1 MVGDGNQSLA
11 NFVRVLNEHWGRN
24 RRVQSFKNRLRAQA
38 PSLFIRL
45 KAGFGALEDE
55 ATWVNLL
62 SAQERDDL
70 YLVREH
76 DPTPDEIARNRELNA
91 RFLASDA
98 PVKKIN
104 WFIPALGH
112 ALYGGVN
119 TILRFAARL
128 QNAHGIECKIIL
140 YNYAPED
147 IPDIERQMASAFP
160 TLAPHVLFHAGKS
173 PDDVPA
179 SDISVATYWTS
190 AYRVSKVSNTRAK
203 FYMIQDY
210 EPLFYEGGTR
220 YGLVDTTY
228 RLGFLRLVNTPGL
241 LDWIKTLHGDDGTA
255 FVPSVDRTV
264 YFPEDATAATTTTTA
279 AASGSGSDAVRIF
292 FYARPMNARNGFI
305 LGLEALKR
313 VKARYGER
321 VEIVCAGEEWS
332 PLTYGAGGV
341 LENLGRL
348 ATAPEVAALYR
359 SCDIGLVFMFS
370 KHPSYQPFEFMAS
383 GCCVVTNENNA
394 TKWMLKHGE
403 NAMIAE
409 STVAAVAAALG
420 ALVEDGALRERL
432 RASGLASVA
441 QRDWNE
447 TIDDACRRARIIPAA
462 ATTTTTE
469 PGEPD

>member
-1 MVGDGNQSLA
+1 MGAASPRPV
-11 NFVRVLNEHWGRN
+11 
-24 RRVQSFKNRLRAQA
+24 VQNRLRAQA

-45 KAGFGALEDE
+45 KAGFGSLEDE
-55 ATWVNLL
+55 TTWVNLL
-62 SAQERDDL
+62 SVQERDDL
-70 YLVREH
+70 LLVRQH
-76 DPTPDEIARNRELNA
+76 DSTPDEIARNRDLNA
-91 RFLASDA
+91 RFLANPA

-104 WFIPALGH
+104 WFIPAIGH

-119 TILRFAARL
+119 TILRFATRL
-128 QNAHGIECKIIL
+128 QDEHGIECKIIL
-140 YNYAPED
+140 YKYAPED
-147 IPDIERQMASAFP
+147 IPDIERQMAAAFP
-160 TLAPHVLFHAGKS
+160 TLAPHVVFHAGKS
-173 PDDVPA
+173 PDEVPA
-179 SDISVATYWTS
+179 ADVCVATYWTS
-190 AYRVSKVSNTRAK
+190 AYLVSKVTNTRAK

-241 LDWIKTLHGDDGTA
+241 LDWIKTLHGDNGTA

-264 YFPEDATAATTTTTA
+264 YFPAATG
-279 AASGSGSDAVRIF
+279 ASARDAVSRDAVKIF
-292 FYARPMNARNGFI
+292 FYARPLNARNGFI

-313 VKARYGER
+313 VKERYGER

-359 SCDIGLVFMFS
+359 SCDIGLVFMFT

-394 TKWMLKHGE
+394 TKWLLKHGE
-403 NAMIAE
+403 NAMVAE
-409 STVAAVAAALG
+409 STVAAVAEAIG
-420 ALVEDGALRERL
+420 ALVEDAALRERL
-432 RASGLASVA
+432 RAAGLAVVA
-441 QRDWNE
+441 RRDWNE
-447 TIDDACRRARIIPAA
+447 TIDDACRRARLLPASPEA
-462 ATTTTTE
+462 
-469 PGEPD
+469 GGRR